1 MRTPWNK
8 LYSFPVYS
16 RLSSPIF
23 SESLPERNVGILYIR
38 PLVYR
43 AELFS
48 EDSAGRYGRTAI
60 ARGAEIGRIL
70 HGFGSIARLY
80 VAVCIELL
88 VFQPF
93 IILTHNID
101 AFYGREDR
109 IFIIYSRDRLNSRLN
124 VAGSLY

>member
-1 MRTPWNK
+1 MAERQ
-8 LYSFPVYS
+8 
-16 RLSSPIF
+16 
-23 SESLPERNVGILYIR
+23 LPEV
-38 PLVYR
+38 
-43 AELFS
+43 
-48 EDSAGRYGRTAI
+48 
-60 ARGAEIGRIL
+60 AEIGRIL

-109 IFIIYSRDRLNSRLN
+109 IFIIYSRGRLNSRLN
-124 VAGSLY
+124 VAGRSIRCYNLGEK